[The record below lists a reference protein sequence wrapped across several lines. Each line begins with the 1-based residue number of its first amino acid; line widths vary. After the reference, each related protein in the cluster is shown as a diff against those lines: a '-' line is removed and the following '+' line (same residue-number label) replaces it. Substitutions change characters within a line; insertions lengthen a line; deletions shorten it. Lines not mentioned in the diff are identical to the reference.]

1 MFKQFITSVDGS
13 LGYFVSSFGIFA
25 VFFILVTVL
34 ILMMKKEDVEY
45 MSQLPLKENQD
56 DNSN

>member
-25 VFFILVTVL
+25 VFFILVTVV

-45 MSQLPLKENQD
+45 MKELPLKEDQHETTN
-56 DNSN
+56 